1 MKTLLMYK
9 AERLFSQEKCPICAS
24 HKVAHYRGE
33 ELFDPPMVMPLPYP
47 PPHEGVKANVKFYCG
62 AEFSIDADDKI
73 IASKPCSLSATRE
86 ADDMDID
93 AHARFEIRDKQ
104 EQAA

>member
-1 MKTLLMYK
+1 MKTLLTYK

-24 HKVAHYRGE
+24 HKVASYRAE
-33 ELFDPPMVMPLPYP
+33 ELLEPPIALPYP

-62 AEFSIDADDKI
+62 AEFSIDTSDRI
-73 IASKPCSLSATRE
+73 VASKPCALSATRE

-93 AHARFEIRDKQ
+93 AHVRFEQRH
-104 EQAA
+104 EGVQAA